1 MSSNQHFDL
10 SAFIQRHVTRREG
23 SLFQRDIDDNAATLR
38 QRIEGK
44 SVLVIGGAGT
54 IGSSFIRALL
64 PFSPAALCVVDTN
77 ENGLVELTRDL
88 RSSTD
93 LTLPDDYVTY
103 PMDFGASVFAKMF
116 RARGGFHIVANFA
129 AHKHVRSEKDR
140 YSIEAMLE
148 NNVFKAKDL
157 LDLLTELRPE
167 RYFSVST
174 DKAANPVNVMGASK
188 KLMEEVILA
197 YGDLFPVTTARF
209 ANVAFSNGS
218 LLASYARRV
227 ALRQPLVAP
236 VDIKRYFVSPAE
248 SGHIC
253 LLAAIL
259 GNSRE
264 IMFPRL
270 REDQMLTFAAIARK
284 WLRANGFT
292 PWETEE
298 EAAARTQVQ
307 GKVAEGQYPL
317 FVFSSN
323 TSGEKAFEEFS
334 TATETVDQAR
344 FAQLGV
350 VTNAQ
355 HRQRAELSELIG
367 RLQEVLD
374 TPEGAKQDIVATL
387 QGILGNFNHIE
398 RGKNLDEGI

>member
-1 MSSNQHFDL
+1 MSSLHHFDL
-10 SAFIQRHVTRREG
+10 AAFIQEHVVRRPG
-23 SLFQRDIDDNAATLR
+23 SLFQADLDANAATLR
-38 QRIEGK
+38 ERIGGK

-54 IGSSFIRALL
+54 IGSSFIRAILRYM
-64 PFSPAALCVVDTN
+64 PASLCVVDTN

-88 RSSTD
+88 RSSTE
-93 LTLPDDYVTY
+93 LAVPADYVTY
-103 PMDFGASVFAKMF
+103 PMDFGAPVFEKMF
-116 RARGGFHIVANFA
+116 RARGGFNIVANFA

-148 NNVFKAKDL
+148 NNVFKAKRL

-197 YGDLFPVTTARF
+197 YGDVFPVTTARF

-218 LLASYARRV
+218 LLASYERRM
-227 ALRQPLVAP
+227 ALQQPLVAP
-236 VDIKRYFVSPAE
+236 SDIRRYFVSPAE
-248 SGHIC
+248 SGQIC
-253 LLAAIL
+253 LLAAVL

-270 REDQMLTFAAIARK
+270 REDQMLTFAEIARH
-284 WLRANGFT
+284 WLRAKGYT
-292 PWETEE
+292 PWETDD

-307 GKVAEGQYPL
+307 EKMTKGQYPL

-334 TATETVDQAR
+334 TATEAVEMDR

-350 VTNAQ
+350 VTNAY
-355 HRQRAELSELIG
+355 HRQRAALSELIAQ
-367 RLQEVLD
+367 LQAVLNE
-374 TPEGAKQDIVATL
+374 TTGAKQDIVHAL
-387 QGILGNFNHIE
+387 QEVLGNFSHIE

>member
-1 MSSNQHFDL
+1 MNSNHHFDL
-10 SAFIQRHVTRREG
+10 PAFIQEHVIRRPG
-23 SLFQRDIDDNAATLR
+23 SLFEQDLVDNAKTLR
-38 QRIEGK
+38 ERISGK

-54 IGSSFIRALL
+54 IGSSFIRAIL
-64 PFSPAALCVVDTN
+64 PFSPGALCVVDTN

-88 RSSTD
+88 RSTTE
-93 LTLPDDYVTY
+93 LTVPADYVTY
-103 PMDFGASVFAKMF
+103 PMDFGAPVFGKMF
-116 RARGGFHIVANFA
+116 RARGGFEIVANFA

-140 YSIEAMLE
+140 FSIEAMLE
-148 NNVFKAKDL
+148 NNVFKAKGL
-157 LDLLTELRPE
+157 LDLLSELRPE

-218 LLASYARRV
+218 LLASYEHRLAFM
-227 ALRQPLVAP
+227 QPLVAP
-236 VDIKRYFVSPAE
+236 LDIRRYFVSPAE
-248 SGHIC
+248 SGQIC

-264 IMFPRL
+264 VLFPRL
-270 REDQMLTFAAIARK
+270 REDQMLTFAEIARQ
-284 WLRANGFT
+284 WLVAKGYT
-292 PWETEE
+292 PWETDDEL
-298 EAAARTQVQ
+298 AARTQVQ
-307 GKVAEGQYPL
+307 TKVAEKQYPL

-355 HRQRAELSELIG
+355 FRQRGELSELIG
-367 RLQEVLD
+367 RLQEVLN

-387 QGILGNFNHIE
+387 QGILGNFSHIE